1 MAHINSTYHD
11 LARLVYKKLTKTNY
25 PQPSESILTHL
36 FENLFFTSLKTEEG
50 QLIKVTVTFID
61 PADPDPSP
69 PERIVADRWNYIRFR
84 KRIPFTVKN
93 IVKLSKAADP
103 WSSSLAVYYDS
114 NNELYIWGM
123 IDQAVHYQDFL
134 NYETES
140 GSEQP
145 GFFQTTISDIG
156 SIYVMLDYELI
167 ATLKQNTLI
176 SNYVDVFR
184 KGTVNA
190 ILKSF
195 SEPYKKAI
203 RNYIKKQH
211 KDEDPRDWDEYIE
224 TSIIQSL
231 SRILLKTQNYH
242 HGGAFLITPYKKAG
256 LNVKHELSYD
266 RLYKAIVNYIQLNI
280 SHYKY
285 SNAIAD
291 QFSRDEKNLLP
302 VSLYVSENVSEA
314 QKNETSDEIKGAIRF
329 ISSLSC
335 IDGLVVL
342 TTDLKVK
349 GFGTVIRSKPL
360 PQYVYV
366 SRSATVRDEK
376 ITAVS
381 PNQFGTRHCS
391 MFSYCWNNPGSLGFV
406 ISQDGDIRAIT
417 RVEDK
422 LIIWENIKVQQFIKS
437 EKISRPL
444 HIKSE
449 LGKQLAQ
456 PSASGHR
463 EGRS

>member
-1 MAHINSTYHD
+1 MAHTNSTYHD

-25 PQPSESILTHL
+25 PQPSESILHHL

-69 PERIVADRWNYIRFR
+69 PERIVADRWNYIHFR

-114 NNELYIWGM
+114 NDELFIWGM

-134 NYETES
+134 NYETDS

-145 GFFQTTISDIG
+145 GLFQTTISDIG

-184 KGTVNA
+184 RGTVNK
-190 ILKSF
+190 ILKLY
-195 SEPYKKAI
+195 SEPYKKEI
-203 RNYIKKQH
+203 TNYIKKQY
-211 KDEDPRDWDEYIE
+211 KDENPRDWHEYIE

-231 SRILLKTQNYH
+231 SRILLKTQSYH
-242 HGGAFLITPYKKAG
+242 NGGAFLITPYQKAG

-266 RLYKAIVNYIQLNI
+266 RLFRAIINYIQLNI
-280 SHYKY
+280 AHYKY
-285 SNAIAD
+285 ANAIAAE
-291 QFSRDEKNLLP
+291 FSKDEKNLVP

-314 QKNETSDEIKGAIRF
+314 QKKETSDEIKGAIRF

-342 TTDLKVK
+342 TTDLKVR

-360 PQYVYV
+360 PEYIYVAK
-366 SRSATVRDEK
+366 SATVCDSK
-376 ITAVS
+376 VTPIS
-381 PNQFGTRHCS
+381 PNQFGTRHNS
-391 MFSYCWNNPGSLGFV
+391 MFSYCWSNKGSLGFV
-406 ISQDGDIRAIT
+406 VSQDGDIRAIT

-422 LIIWENIKVQQFIKS
+422 LVMWENIKVQQFIKS
-437 EKISRPL
+437 DKISKPL
-444 HIKSE
+444 NINIKE
-449 LGKQLAQ
+449 
-456 PSASGHR
+456 
-463 EGRS
+463 

>member
-1 MAHINSTYHD
+1 
-11 LARLVYKKLTKTNY
+11 
-25 PQPSESILTHL
+25 
-36 FENLFFTSLKTEEG
+36 
-50 QLIKVTVTFID
+50 
-61 PADPDPSP
+61 
-69 PERIVADRWNYIRFR
+69 
-84 KRIPFTVKN
+84 
-93 IVKLSKAADP
+93 
-103 WSSSLAVYYDS
+103 
-114 NNELYIWGM
+114 
-123 IDQAVHYQDFL
+123 
-134 NYETES
+134 
-140 GSEQP
+140 
-145 GFFQTTISDIG
+145 
-156 SIYVMLDYELI
+156 
-167 ATLKQNTLI
+167 
-176 SNYVDVFR
+176 
-184 KGTVNA
+184 
-190 ILKSF
+190 
-195 SEPYKKAI
+195 
-203 RNYIKKQH
+203 
-211 KDEDPRDWDEYIE
+211 
-224 TSIIQSL
+224 
-231 SRILLKTQNYH
+231 
-242 HGGAFLITPYKKAG
+242 LITPYKKAG